1 MRENIIITGASS
13 GLGKDLGKR
22 FLKEKFN
29 VINISRRECKYFDT
43 FKCNLNNYDKVFEVI
58 KKIKKKYK
66 KINFVISCT
75 GKSNFGASKSEIR
88 WNKSIQDNLFSVVFT
103 FEIFLKLFG
112 AYNKKFVV
120 ISSIAGNRV
129 LLDAPIEYSV
139 AKSALNHY
147 GRIAA
152 KKISSNN
159 SSLNII
165 SPGNIL
171 IKKNNWD
178 KRLKRNKTKTL
189 KYIKKNVPSN
199 NFCKPSEIFDIL
211 KMLLNKKNNFVGSNI
226 TVDGGQSL

>member
-1 MRENIIITGASS
+1 M
-13 GLGKDLGKR
+13 
-22 FLKEKFN
+22 
-29 VINISRRECKYFDT
+29 
-43 FKCNLNNYDKVFEVI
+43 
-58 KKIKKKYK
+58 
-66 KINFVISCT
+66 
-75 GKSNFGASKSEIR
+75 
-88 WNKSIQDNLFSVVFT
+88 
-103 FEIFLKLFG
+103 
-112 AYNKKFVV
+112 
-120 ISSIAGNRV
+120 
-129 LLDAPIEYSV
+129 LDAPIEYSV

-159 SSLNII
+159 STLNII

>member
-1 MRENIIITGASS
+1 MCIRDRIDFI
-13 GLGKDLGKR
+13 
-22 FLKEKFN
+22 
-29 VINISRRECKYFDT
+29 V
-43 FKCNLNNYDKVFEVI
+43 
-58 KKIKKKYK
+58 
-66 KINFVISCT
+66 SCA

-88 WNKSIQDNLFSVVFT
+88 WNKSIQDNLFSVVFI

-112 AYNKKFVV
+112 LNNKRFVI
-120 ISSIAGNRV
+120 ISSIAGNKI

-139 AKSALNHY
+139 AKSALNHF
-147 GRIAA
+147 GRITA

-178 KRLKRNKTKTL
+178 KRLKNNKTKTL
-189 KYIKKNVPSN
+189 KYLKKNVPSN

-211 KMLLNKKNNFVGSNI
+211 KMLLNKKNNFMGSNI